1 MTAGT
6 EGRVRN
12 VFVGVSTFAVAL
24 LYFYA
29 LALSVIIALS
39 GIFPWYIVAGA
50 WVVVSAVLYYAKE
63 RPGAQHS

>member
-1 MTAGT
+1 MAAGT

-24 LYFYA
+24 LYFYS

-39 GIFPWYIVAGA
+39 GILPWYVVIGA
-50 WVVVSAVLYYAKE
+50 WIIVSAVLYYVKD
-63 RPGAQHS
+63 RPKS